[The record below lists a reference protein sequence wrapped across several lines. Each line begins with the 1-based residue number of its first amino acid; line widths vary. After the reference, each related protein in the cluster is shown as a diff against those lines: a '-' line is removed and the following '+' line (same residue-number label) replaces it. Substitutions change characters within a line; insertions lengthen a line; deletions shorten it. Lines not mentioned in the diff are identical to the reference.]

1 MPEVTCAGRLREP
14 SFGARKLCAICRRDS
29 HGLGFS
35 PDFIGIDAPRV
46 VLCSIRCQHIAAR
59 LKGMID
65 PNKHERA
72 ALAAASR
79 SGGDFVESLSKTDLT
94 TFTEL
99 EWSEL
104 IAVVVTA
111 FQESL
116 RTGYADDPP
125 F

>member
-1 MPEVTCAGRLREP
+1 V
-14 SFGARKLCAICRRDS
+14 LCAICRRDS

-72 ALAAASR
+72 ALAAASQ